1 MGALFHLA
9 SKYGDHNEH
18 CGSFEMQDFFSVF
31 YVFCVYKNKL
41 ILVIFQIPT
50 FEIGPVYIFLESK
63 LTVARRKNE
72 DLTRQYNLNDSFM
85 GIK

>member
-1 MGALFHLA
+1 MA
-9 SKYGDHNEH
+9 
-18 CGSFEMQDFFSVF
+18 QWVFSSISLPNMVITMNT
-31 YVFCVYKNKL
+31 VAPLKSRIKNKL